1 MSSHR
6 IVFGL
11 GVVSLAI
18 ACTHV
23 QSSSQSYSSTTGFDA
38 QIVDGVR
45 RLRAATSKYQ
55 NLDSAVAAGYP
66 KTVANCLVHEHHGAM
81 GYHHVNRNYVD
92 DKVEIEKPEILLYER
107 MADSSY
113 HLNAVEYIVPFTRWP
128 RDSTPP
134 TLMGRNMYREDNL
147 KIWYTHVWAWSD
159 NKDGL
164 FANFSP
170 SVQCRGADSRV
181 YTPTADS
188 VAKKS

>member
-1 MSSHR
+1 MR
-6 IVFGL
+6 TPALIV
-11 GVVSLAI
+11 LALV
-18 ACTHV
+18 ACARSTPV
-23 QSSSQSYSSTTGFDA
+23 TNFSSTTGFDA
-38 QIVDGVR
+38 QIVDGVA

-81 GYHHVNRNYVD
+81 GYHHVNRGYVD
-92 DKVEIEKPEILLYER
+92 DKVEIDKPEILLYER

-113 HLNAVEYIVPFTRWP
+113 HLNAVEYIVPFTRWS

-134 TLMGRNMYREDNL
+134 TLMGRKMYREDNL

-164 FANFSP
+164 FANFNP

-188 VAKKS
+188 VPAK